1 MLALTLVVSLT
12 LGGTDSLSKQSLQG
26 LNFKGPSDWQK
37 VAPDANS
44 IQWNEPASGAEFAVS
59 VFPVDPVRPASLCV
73 KQLVEA
79 LGSEGFTA
87 LNLGAQPAS
96 KKVVVDYVGEEKNDA
111 NKVSTT
117 TVVGCNGQKKWVLTW
132 TAKVSMSARFG
143 PVLKRVLDSI
153 TYGK

>member
-1 MLALTLVVSLT
+1 MIALSLVVSLT

-26 LNFKGPSDWQK
+26 LNFKGPTQWQK
-37 VAPDANS
+37 AVPDANS
-44 IQWNEPASGAEFAVS
+44 IQWNEPASGAEMAVS
-59 VFPVDPVRPASLCV
+59 VFPVDPVRPAKLCV

-79 LGSEGFTA
+79 LGTEGFEA
-87 LNLGAQPAS
+87 LTLGAQPAS
-96 KKVVVDYVGEEKNDA
+96 KKVTVDYVGDEKIDA

-132 TAKVSMSARFG
+132 TGKVSMSARFG

-153 TYGK
+153 SYAK

>member
-1 MLALTLVVSLT
+1 MIALTLIASLS
-12 LGGTDSLSKQSLQG
+12 LGGVDTLSKQSLQG
-26 LNFKGPSDWQK
+26 LNFKGPTAWQK
-37 VAPDANS
+37 STPDENS

-59 VFPVDPVRPASLCV
+59 VFPVDPVRPAKLCV

-87 LNLGAQPAS
+87 LTLGAQPAS
-96 KKVVVDYVGEEKNDA
+96 KKVVVDFVGEDKNEA

-117 TVVGCNGQKKWVLTW
+117 TIVGCNGQKKWVLTW
-132 TAKVSMSARFG
+132 TGKVSMSARFG
-143 PVLKRVLDSI
+143 PMLKRVMDSI